1 MIENQKNILRARC
14 ADLGLFLRL
23 LFWLTAALLAV
34 RAAYG
39 IWLAFQPADWL
50 IGHFSLGVNWTGQ
63 ADWQGAVRL
72 AGMLSFWWHTL
83 TWLPV
88 LGILWYCRAIFRGI
102 DQQGTPFLPENARAV
117 RGIGVL
123 VMLMSVLRGDALR
136 GLYRSCG
143 FAVTQQEELV
153 RDGVQLVSGN
163 GDGSF
168 VNMTYILLGAVII
181 CLSYVFAYGA
191 ALQQESDETL

>member
-1 MIENQKNILRARC
+1 MIDRQKSILRARC
-14 ADLGLFLRL
+14 ADLGLFLRF

-34 RAAYG
+34 RAVYG

-50 IGHFSLGVNWTGQ
+50 IGHFSLSVDWTGQ

-123 VMLMSVLRGDALR
+123 VMLMSVFRGDAMQ

-143 FAVTQQEELV
+143 FAVTQQETLV
-153 RDGVQLVSGN
+153 RDGVQLVSGS

-168 VNMTYILLGAVII
+168 VNMTYILLGAVIV